1 MTFESST
8 FYFLA
13 MTKGLWRRAASRLA
27 KRNGDDEITAGVE
40 GVLPGETAT
49 ARAAHASLAGER
61 KGLRALWPF
70 LGPAFIAAVAYVDPG
85 NFATNISGGAQFGY
99 LLLWV
104 ILTSNLMAMLI
115 QSMSAKLGIATGK
128 NLPEV
133 CRERFPKPVTLGL
146 WVQAEVIA
154 MATDLAEFIGAA
166 LALNLLFGVPLFPAG
181 LMTAV
186 GAFAILELQRRGFRP
201 LEAVISA
208 LVGVIVVAFAFQMFY
223 ARPEAD
229 RILAGLFTPQFAGT
243 ESVLLAAGILGATVM
258 PHVIY
263 LHSAL
268 TQRRVVGRTD
278 EERKKVFRFELI
290 DVVIAMAIAGTIN
303 ASMLIMA
310 AALFHANGL
319 NVGDIDLAF
328 EQLKV
333 LEGNA
338 PAILFGVALLASGL
352 SSSSVGTM
360 AGQVVMQGFINR
372 RIPLFLRRLIT
383 MLPALVILAVG
394 LNPSRSLVI
403 SQVVLSFGIP
413 FALIPLLIHCR
424 NRNVMGALVNRRLT
438 TAVATVVVTL
448 IVSLNVFLLYQTF
461 VD

>member
-1 MTFESST
+1 MG
-8 FYFLA
+8 
-13 MTKGLWRRAASRLA
+13 KKLWQRVSIEPGALNKDNEVAAGA
-27 KRNGDDEITAGVE
+27 E

-49 ARAAHASLAGER
+49 ARAAHASLKGEKR
-61 KGLRALWPF
+61 GLARLWPF

-133 CRERFPKPVTLGL
+133 CRERFPKAVTLGL

-166 LALNLLFGVPLFPAG
+166 LALNLLFGIPLFPAG
-181 LMTAV
+181 LLTAV

-201 LEAVISA
+201 LEAAITGM
-208 LVGVIVVAFAFQMFY
+208 VGVIVLAFSFQMFY
-223 ARPEAD
+223 AQPEGD

-243 ESVLLAAGILGATVM
+243 DSVLLAAGILGATVM

-268 TQRRVVGRTD
+268 TQRRVVGRT
-278 EERKKVFRFELI
+278 EEEKKKIFRFELI

-310 AALFHANGL
+310 AALFHTSGVTD
-319 NVGDIDLAF
+319 VGDIDVAF
-328 EQLKV
+328 EQLGV
-333 LEGNA
+333 QVGSTS
-338 PAILFGVALLASGL
+338 AILFGVALLASGF

-360 AGQVVMQGFINR
+360 SGQVVMQGFINR
-372 RIPLFLRRLIT
+372 RISLWLRRLIT
-383 MLPALVILAVG
+383 MTPALIILAIGV
-394 LNPSRSLVI
+394 NASYALVI

-413 FALIPLLIHCR
+413 FALIPLLIFCR
-424 NRNVMGALVNRRLT
+424 NRGLMGGLVNHRRT
-438 TAVATVVVTL
+438 TTVATVVVGL
-448 IVSLNVFLLYQTF
+448 IVTLNVFLLYQTF
-461 VD
+461 FGG

>member
-1 MTFESST
+1 MKDHLVDNPHKE
-8 FYFLA
+8 A
-13 MTKGLWRRAASRLA
+13 DA
-27 KRNGDDEITAGVE
+27 IE
-40 GVLPGETAT
+40 GALPGESAT
-49 ARAAHASLAGER
+49 IRAAHQALKGDR
-61 KGLRALWPF
+61 RGLRGLWPF

-104 ILTSNLMAMLI
+104 ILCSNLMAMLI

-133 CRERFPKPVTLGL
+133 CRDRFPRAVSLGL
-146 WVQAEVIA
+146 WAQAEIIA

-166 LALNLLFGVPLFPAG
+166 LALNLLFGIPLFPAG
-181 LMTAV
+181 LLTGV
-186 GAFAILELQRRGFRP
+186 GAFAILEFQRRGFRP
-201 LEAVISA
+201 LEAVITGM
-208 LVGVIVVAFAFQMFY
+208 VGVILLAFAFQMFY
-223 ARPEAD
+223 AQPEGD

-268 TQRRVVGRTD
+268 TQRRVTGRTD
-278 EERKKVFRFELI
+278 EERKKIFRFELI

-310 AALFHANGL
+310 AALFNGNGL
-319 NVGDIDLAF
+319 TDVGDIDLAF
-328 EQLKV
+328 EQLGILV
-333 LEGNA
+333 SDNA
-338 PAILFGVALLASGL
+338 AIIFGIALLASGF

-372 RIPLFLRRLIT
+372 RISLWLRRLIT
-383 MLPALVILAVG
+383 MAPALIILAIG

-413 FALIPLLIHCR
+413 FALIPLLIFCR
-424 NRNVMGALVNRRLT
+424 NRRLMGALVNHRVT

-461 VD
+461 FG

>member
-1 MTFESST
+1 M
-8 FYFLA
+8 A
-13 MTKGLWRRAASRLA
+13 KGPWRRDNIRLSGQ
-27 KRNGDDEITAGVE
+27 NGDNELAAGVE

-49 ARAAHASLAGER
+49 ARAAHASL
-61 KGLRALWPF
+61 KGDRRGIRRLWPF

-133 CRERFPKPVTLGL
+133 CRERFPKAVTLGL

-166 LALNLLFGVPLFPAG
+166 LALNLLFGIPLFLAG

-186 GAFAILELQRRGFRP
+186 GAFGILELQRRGFRP
-201 LEAVISA
+201 LEAAIAA
-208 LVGVIVVAFAFQMFY
+208 LVGVIVIAFAFQMFY
-223 ARPEAD
+223 AQPEGD

-278 EERKKVFRFELI
+278 EEKKKIFRFELV

-310 AALFHANGL
+310 AALFNANGL
-319 NVGDIDLAF
+319 TGVGDIDKAF
-328 EQLKV
+328 EQLNIQV
-333 LEGNA
+333 GSTSA
-338 PAILFGVALLASGL
+338 VLFGVALLASGF

-360 AGQVVMQGFINR
+360 SGQVVMQGFINR
-372 RIPLFLRRLIT
+372 SIPLWLRRFIT

-424 NRNVMGALVNRRLT
+424 NRQVMGALVNRRAT
-438 TAVATVVVTL
+438 TAIATVVVAL

-461 VD
+461 FGS

>member
-1 MTFESST
+1 MS
-8 FYFLA
+8 
-13 MTKGLWRRAASRLA
+13 RRA
-27 KRNGDDEITAGVE
+27 DEMLRGVE
-40 GVLPGETAT
+40 GVLPGESAT
-49 ARAAHASLAGER
+49 VRAAHESLKGDRRGIR
-61 KGLRALWPF
+61 KILPF

-133 CRERFPKPVTLGL
+133 CRARFPRPVTFLL
-146 WVQAEVIA
+146 WVQAEIIA

-166 LALNLLFGVPLFPAG
+166 LALNLLFGIPLFPAG
-181 LMTAV
+181 LLTAV
-186 GAFAILELQRRGFRP
+186 GAFGILELQRRGFRP
-201 LEAVISA
+201 LEAVITA
-208 LVGVIVVAFAFQMFY
+208 MVGVIVIAFAFQMFY
-223 ARPEAD
+223 AEPEAD
-229 RILAGLFTPQFAGT
+229 RILFYAEPEADRILSGLFTPGFAGT

-268 TQRRVVGRTD
+268 TQRRVVGKT
-278 EERKKVFRFELI
+278 EEEKRKIFRFELI
-290 DVVIAMAIAGTIN
+290 DVVLAMAIAGTIN

-310 AALFHANGL
+310 AALFHSAGL
-319 NVGDIDLAF
+319 TDVGDIDKAF
-328 EQLKV
+328 EQLRI
-333 LEGNA
+333 LEGNT

-352 SSSSVGTM
+352 SSSSVGTLS
-360 AGQVVMQGFINR
+360 GQVVMQGFISR
-372 RIPLFLRRLIT
+372 QIPLFLRRLIT
-383 MLPALVILAVG
+383 MMPALIILAIG
-394 LNPSRSLVI
+394 LNPSRSLII

-413 FALIPLLIHCR
+413 FALIPLLIFCR
-424 NRNVMGALVNRRLT
+424 NRDVMGTLVNHRLT
-438 TAVATVVVTL
+438 TTVATVVVFL

-461 VD
+461 FSA